1 MNEKALRVLEYG
13 KIIESLTNLAGS
25 ESARAVI
32 AALKP
37 SDDPIVI
44 EEGLDETSEAVTLIV
59 HKGPLPMGNLYDV
72 KDQLA
77 LAQKGGSLTM
87 RQLLRILYN
96 MSVTRSVVA
105 YLKGDLP
112 PLPILKGMAEVLE
125 VFKDLEEDIDRCII
139 SEEEMSDHA
148 SVELRSI
155 RRNIVRQNESIKA
168 KLNQI
173 LNSESNKT
181 YLQDTIITIRDGRY
195 VVPVK
200 QEHRTHFSGIVHD
213 QSASGATLFIE
224 PQVIVNMNNELR
236 QLEAQEKAEIERILW
251 ELSGRV
257 GEHAKSLLNNQDILI
272 ALDVINAKGKLS
284 VDMKAERPTISDDHS
299 LLLLEARHPLIERSK
314 VVPINVSLGLAYR
327 ALIITGPN
335 TGGKTVTLKTVGL
348 LAMMVQS
355 GLHIPASSLSK
366 IPIFNDIFAD
376 IGDEQSIEQSLSTFS
391 SHMNNI
397 VSIIDKAEANTL
409 VLLDELGA
417 GTDPTEGAA
426 LAIAILEHLRA
437 RNASI
442 LATTHYTELK
452 KYAIATAGVEN
463 ASMEFNVET
472 LSPTYRLTVGI
483 PGKSNA
489 FEISAKLGLPG
500 EIIGKA
506 RNLLQG
512 GDIKFEEVIAAMEAD
527 RKAAEAERDQAIALN
542 VEMKRQKEA
551 MDALVRKTEEQK
563 EKILNQAREEAR
575 DIISGA
581 KVLSEEVRTE
591 LKELSKVESM
601 GERTRRFDDSRK
613 RIKDAAGQYRERLMR
628 ETNDNPVRVEDLRI
642 GDRVKVLTLGQNG
655 EILSLPDEKGDL
667 MVQVGRMKVKSN
679 VDDLKLIIEGKS
691 KLPSGGKTTY
701 GQIYKTKAKSISI
714 SINVQ
719 GMNLDDATEDVD
731 KYLDDAYIAGLNEV
745 TIIHGRGEGILLNGL
760 RNLMKSHKH
769 VASFRKGSYNEG
781 GDGVTIVQIKQN

>member
-32 AALKP
+32 AALQP
-37 SDDPIVI
+37 SDDMDVI
-44 EEGLDETSEAVTLIV
+44 QEGLDETSEAVTLIV
-59 HKGPLPMGNLYDV
+59 HKGPLPMGNLYDI

-87 RQLLRILYN
+87 RQLLRVLYN

-112 PLPILKGMAEVLE
+112 PMPILKGMAEVLE
-125 VFKDLEEDIDRCII
+125 VFRDLEEDIDRCII

-148 SVELRSI
+148 SVELRNI
-155 RRNIVRQNESIKA
+155 RRSIVRQNESIKA
-168 KLNQI
+168 RLNQI
-173 LNSESNKT
+173 LNSETNKT

-200 QEHRTHFSGIVHD
+200 QEHRAHFSGIVHD

-257 GEHAKSLLNNQDILI
+257 GEHAKPLMNNQELLV
-272 ALDVINAKGKLS
+272 AMDVINAKGKLS
-284 VDMKAERPTISDDHS
+284 VYMKAERPTLNEDHS
-299 LLLLEARHPLIERSK
+299 LMLLEARHPLIDRSK
-314 VVPINVSLGLAYR
+314 VVPINVSLGKAYHT
-327 ALIITGPN
+327 LIITGPN

-348 LAMMVQS
+348 LALMTQT

-366 IPIFNDIFAD
+366 MPVYNDIFAD

-397 VSIIDKAEANTL
+397 VSIIDKAEASTL

-426 LAIAILEHLRA
+426 LAIAVLEHLRT
-437 RNASI
+437 NSASI

-452 KYAIATAGVEN
+452 KYAISTAGVEN

-489 FEISAKLGLPG
+489 FEISAKLGLKG
-500 EIIGKA
+500 EIIEKA
-506 RNLLQG
+506 RNLLKG
-512 GDIKFEEVIAAMEAD
+512 GDIKFEEVISAMEVD
-527 RKAAEAERDQAIALN
+527 RKAAEMERDQAIALN
-542 VEMKRQKEA
+542 IEMKRQKEA
-551 MDALVRKTEEQK
+551 MDVLVRKTEEQK
-563 EKILNQAREEAR
+563 EKILNQARENAR

-581 KVLSEEVRTE
+581 KELSEEVRTE
-591 LKELSKVESM
+591 LKELSKIESL
-601 GERTRRFDDSRK
+601 GERTQRFDTSRK
-613 RIKDAAGQYRERLMR
+613 RIKDAAGQYRERLMK
-628 ETNDNPVRVEDLRI
+628 EVNDSPVRVEDLRI
-642 GDRVKVLTLGQNG
+642 GDRVKVLTLSQNG
-655 EILSLPDEKGDL
+655 EIISLPDDKGDM

-679 VDDLKLIIEGKS
+679 VEDLKLIIDGKS

-701 GQIYKTKAKSISI
+701 GQIYKTKAQNISI

-719 GMNLDDATEDVD
+719 GQNLDDATDEVD
-731 KYLDDAYIAGLNEV
+731 KYLDDAFIAGLNEV

-760 RNLMKSHKH
+760 RILMKSHKH

>member
-13 KIIESLTNLAGS
+13 KIIDALTDLAGS
-25 ESARAVI
+25 ERARTVI
-32 AALKP
+32 AALHP
-37 SDDPIVI
+37 SDDPTVI
-44 EEGLDETSEAVTLIV
+44 SEGLDETSEAVTLIV

-72 KDQLA
+72 RDQLA

-87 RQLLRILYN
+87 KHLLRILYN
-96 MSVTRSVVA
+96 MSVTRSVVT
-105 YLKGDLP
+105 YLKGELP

-125 VFKDLEEDIDRCII
+125 VFRDLEEDIDRCII

-148 SVELRSI
+148 SVELRNI
-155 RRNIVRQNESIKA
+155 RRTIVRQNESIKA
-168 KLNQI
+168 RLNQI
-173 LNSESNKT
+173 LNSDTNKT

-200 QEHRTHFSGIVHD
+200 QEHKAHFSGIVHD

-236 QLEAQEKAEIERILW
+236 QLEVQEKAEIERILG

-257 GEHAKSLLNNQDILI
+257 GEHAKPLLNNQELLV
-272 ALDVINAKGKLS
+272 AMDVINAKGKLS
-284 VDMKAERPTISDDHS
+284 VAMKAERPTIDEDHS
-299 LLLLEARHPLIERSK
+299 LLLLEARHPLIDRSK
-314 VVPINVSLGLAYR
+314 VVPINVSLGTAYHT
-327 ALIITGPN
+327 LIITGPN

-348 LAMMVQS
+348 LAMMTQT

-366 IPIFNDIFAD
+366 MPVYNDIFAD

-397 VSIIDKAEANTL
+397 VSIIEKAQASTL

-426 LAIAILEHLRA
+426 LAIAILEHLRSKK
-437 RNASI
+437 ASI
-442 LATTHYTELK
+442 MATTHYTELK
-452 KYAIATAGVEN
+452 KYAISTAGVEN

-472 LSPTYRLTVGI
+472 LSPTYKLTVGI

-489 FEISAKLGLPG
+489 FEISAKLGLNDDV
-500 EIIGKA
+500 IQKA
-506 RNLLQG
+506 RNLLKG
-512 GDIKFEEVIAAMEAD
+512 GDIKFEEVISAMEKD

-542 VEMKRQKEA
+542 IEMKRQKEA
-551 MDALVRKTEEQK
+551 MDIAVRKAEEQK
-563 EKILNQAREEAR
+563 EKTLNQAREEAR
-575 DIISGA
+575 NIISEA
-581 KVLSEEVRTE
+581 KELSEEVKTE
-591 LKELSKVESM
+591 LKELSKIESM

-613 RIKDAAGQYRERLMR
+613 RIKDAAGQYRERLMK
-628 ETNDNPVRVEDLRI
+628 EVNDNPVRVEDLRV
-642 GDRVKVLTLGQNG
+642 GDRVKVLTLSQNG
-655 EILSLPDEKGDL
+655 EIISLPDDKGDM

-679 VDDLKLIIEGKS
+679 VDDLKLIIDGKS

-701 GQIYKTKAKSISI
+701 GQIYKTKSRNISI

-719 GMNLDDATEDVD
+719 GQNLDDATDEVD
-731 KYLDDAYIAGLNEV
+731 KYLDDAFIAGLNEV
-745 TIIHGRGEGILLNGL
+745 TIIHGRGEGVLLNGL

>member
-1 MNEKALRVLEYG
+1 MNEKALRVLEYS
-13 KIIESLTNLAGS
+13 KVIESLTDLAGS

-32 AALKP
+32 AALQP
-37 SDDPIVI
+37 SDDSDLIQ
-44 EEGLDETSEAVTLIV
+44 EGLDETSEAVTLIV
-59 HKGPLPMGNLYDV
+59 HKGPLPMGNLYDI

-77 LAQKGGSLTM
+77 LAQKGGSLNM

-125 VFKDLEEDIDRCII
+125 VFRDLEEDIDRCII

-148 SVELRSI
+148 SVELRNI
-155 RRNIVRQNESIKA
+155 RRSMVRQNESIKA
-168 KLNQI
+168 RLNQI
-173 LNSESNKT
+173 LNSETNKT

-257 GEHAKSLLNNQDILI
+257 GEHAKPLLNNQELLV
-272 ALDVINAKGKLS
+272 AMDVINAKGKLS
-284 VDMKAERPTISDDHS
+284 VYMKAERPTLNEDNS
-299 LLLLEARHPLIERSK
+299 LMLLEARHPLIDRSK
-314 VVPINVSLGLAYR
+314 VVPINVSLGSAYHT
-327 ALIITGPN
+327 LIITGPN

-348 LAMMVQS
+348 LAMMTQT

-366 IPIFNDIFAD
+366 MPIYNDIFAD

-397 VSIIDKAEANTL
+397 VSIIEKAEASTL

-426 LAIAILEHLRA
+426 LAIAILENLRS

-442 LATTHYTELK
+442 MATTHYTELK
-452 KYAIATAGVEN
+452 KYAISTAGVEN

-489 FEISAKLGLPG
+489 FEISAKLGLRG
-500 EIIGKA
+500 EIIEKA

-512 GDIKFEEVIAAMEAD
+512 GDIKFEEVIAAMEVD

-542 VEMKRQKEA
+542 IEMKRQKEV

-563 EKILNQAREEAR
+563 EKTLNQAREEAR
-575 DIISGA
+575 NIISGA
-581 KVLSEEVRTE
+581 KELSEEVRTE
-591 LKELSKVESM
+591 LKELSKIESM
-601 GERTRRFDDSRK
+601 GERTQRFDNSRK
-613 RIKDAAGQYRERLMR
+613 RIKDAAGQYRERLMK
-628 ETNDNPVRVEDLRI
+628 EVNDNPIRVEDLRI
-642 GDRVKVLTLGQNG
+642 GNRVKVLTLSQNG
-655 EILSLPDEKGDL
+655 EIISLPDDKGDL

-679 VDDLKLIIEGKS
+679 VDDLKLIIDGKS

-701 GQIYKTKAKSISI
+701 GQIYKTKARNISI

-719 GMNLDDATEDVD
+719 GQNLDDATEEVD
-731 KYLDDAYIAGLNEV
+731 KYLDDAFIAGLNEV
-745 TIIHGRGEGILLNGL
+745 TIIHGRGEGVLLNGL

-769 VASFRKGSYNEG
+769 VAGFRKGSYNEG

>member
-13 KIIESLTNLAGS
+13 KIIESLSQLAGS
-25 ESARAVI
+25 ERARAVI
-32 AALKP
+32 FDLKP
-37 SDDPIVI
+37 SQDQATVL
-44 EEGLDETSEAVTLIV
+44 EGLDETSEAVTLIV
-59 HKGPLPMGNLYDV
+59 HKGPLPMGNLYDID
-72 KDQLA
+72 DQLA

-87 RQLLRILYN
+87 RQLLRVLYN
-96 MSVTRSVVA
+96 MSVTRSVVN

-125 VFKDLEEDIDRCII
+125 VFRDLEEDIDRCII

-148 SVELRSI
+148 STELRNI
-155 RRNIVRQNESIKA
+155 RRSIVRQNESIKA
-168 KLNQI
+168 RLNQI
-173 LNSESNKT
+173 LNSDANKT

-200 QEHRTHFSGIVHD
+200 QEHRAHFSGIIHD
-213 QSASGATLFIE
+213 QSSSGATLFIE

-236 QLEAQEKAEIERILW
+236 QLEVQEKAEIERILG
-251 ELSGRV
+251 ELSARV
-257 GEHAKSLLNNQDILI
+257 GEHAKPLLNNQELLV
-272 ALDVINAKGKLS
+272 AMDVINAKGKLS
-284 VDMKAERPTISDDHS
+284 VSMKGERPVISEDQS
-299 LLLLEARHPLIERSK
+299 LMLLEARHPLIDRSK
-314 VVPINVSLGLAYR
+314 VVPINVSLGSAYHT
-327 ALIITGPN
+327 LIITGPN

-348 LAMMVQS
+348 LAMMTQT
-355 GLHIPASSLSK
+355 GLHIPASSLGK
-366 IPIFNDIFAD
+366 MPIYQDIFAD

-397 VSIIDKAEANTL
+397 VSIIDKADTNTL

-426 LAIAILEHLRA
+426 LAIAILEDLRA
-437 RNASI
+437 KNASI
-442 LATTHYTELK
+442 MATTHYTELK
-452 KYAIATAGVEN
+452 KYAISTAGVEN
-463 ASMEFNVET
+463 ASMEFDVET
-472 LSPTYRLTVGI
+472 LSPTYKLTVGI

-489 FEISAKLGLPG
+489 FEISAKLGLRG
-500 EIIGKA
+500 EVIDKA

-542 VEMKRQKEA
+542 VEMKRQKEE
-551 MDALVRKTEEQK
+551 MDKLVRKTEEQR
-563 EKILNQAREEAR
+563 EKTLNQAREEAR
-575 DIISGA
+575 DIIAGA
-581 KVLSEEVRTE
+581 KELSEEVKTE
-591 LKELSKVESM
+591 LRELSKIESM
-601 GERTRRFDDSRK
+601 GERTQRFDNSRK
-613 RIKDAAGQYRERLMR
+613 RIKDAAGQYRERLMK
-628 ETNDNPVRVEDLRI
+628 EVNDNPVRVDDLRV
-642 GDRVKVLTLGQNG
+642 GDRVKVLTLSQNG
-655 EILSLPDEKGDL
+655 EILTLPDEKGDL

-679 VDDLKLIIEGKS
+679 VDDLKLIIEVKS

-701 GQIYKTKAKSISI
+701 GQIYKSKAKNISI

-719 GMNLDDATEDVD
+719 GQNLDDATEEVD

-745 TIIHGRGEGILLNGL
+745 TIIHGRGEGILQNGL

-769 VASFRKGSYNEG
+769 VAGFRKGSYNEG

>member
-13 KIIESLTNLAGS
+13 KIIESLTDLAGS

-32 AALKP
+32 SALKP
-37 SDDPIVI
+37 SDDPTVI

-72 KDQLA
+72 KDQIL

-96 MSVTRSVVA
+96 MSVTRSVVT

-112 PLPILKGMAEVLE
+112 PLPILKGMVEVLE

-148 SVELRSI
+148 SVELRNI
-155 RRNIVRQNESIKA
+155 RRSIVRQNESIKT

-173 LNSESNKT
+173 LNSESNRT
-181 YLQDTIITIRDGRY
+181 FLQDTIITIRDGRY

-200 QEHRTHFSGIVHD
+200 QEHRAHFSGIVHD

-257 GEHAKSLLNNQDILI
+257 GERAKSLLNNQDILV

-284 VDMKAERPTISDDHS
+284 VDMKAERPTLSDDSS

-314 VVPINVSLGLAYR
+314 VVPINVSLGLAYQ

-348 LAMMVQS
+348 MAMMVQT

-366 IPIFNDIFAD
+366 MPIFSDIFAD

-397 VSIIDKAEANTL
+397 VSIIDKAQSNTL

-426 LAIAILEHLRA
+426 LAIAILEHLRG
-437 RNASI
+437 RNANI
-442 LATTHYTELK
+442 MATTHYTELK

-489 FEISAKLGLPG
+489 FEISSKLGLPG
-500 EIIGKA
+500 EIIDKA
-506 RNLLQG
+506 RTLLKG

-551 MDALVRKTEEQK
+551 MDVLVRKTEAQK

-581 KVLSEEVRTE
+581 KELSEEVKTE
-591 LKELSKVESM
+591 LKELSKMESL

-642 GDRVKVLTLGQNG
+642 GDRVKVLTLSQNG

-719 GMNLDDATEDVD
+719 GMNLDDATEEVD

-769 VASFRKGSYNEG
+769 VAGYRKGSYNEG

>member
-13 KIIESLTNLAGS
+13 KVIKSLTDLAGS

-32 AALKP
+32 AAFKP
-37 SDDPIVI
+37 IDDVVSIQ
-44 EEGLDETSEAVTLIV
+44 ERLDETSEAVALIV
-59 HKGPLPMGNLYDV
+59 HKGPLPMGNLYDIN
-72 KDQLA
+72 DQLA

-87 RQLLRILYN
+87 RQLLRVLYN

-112 PLPILKGMAEVLE
+112 PMPILKGMAEVLE
-125 VFKDLEEDIDRCII
+125 VFRDLEEDIDRCII

-148 SVELRSI
+148 SVELRNI
-155 RRNIVRQNESIKA
+155 RRTIVRQNESIKA
-168 KLNQI
+168 RLNQI
-173 LNSESNKT
+173 LNSDTNKT
-181 YLQDTIITIRDGRY
+181 YLQDTIITLRDGRY

-257 GEHAKSLLNNQDILI
+257 GEHAKPLMNNQELLI
-272 ALDVINAKGKLS
+272 AMDVINAKGKLS
-284 VDMKAERPTISDDHS
+284 VSMKAERPTLSEDQT
-299 LLLLEARHPLIERSK
+299 LMLLEARHPLIERSK
-314 VVPINVSLGLAYR
+314 VVPINVSLGKTYHT
-327 ALIITGPN
+327 LIITGPN

-348 LAMMVQS
+348 LAMMTQT
-355 GLHIPASSLSK
+355 GLHIPASSLSI
-366 IPIFNDIFAD
+366 IPIYRDIFAD

-397 VSIIDKAEANTL
+397 VSIIDKAEASTL

-426 LAIAILEHLRA
+426 LAIAILEHLRTA
-437 RNASI
+437 SASI

-452 KYAIATAGVEN
+452 KYAISTAGVEN
-463 ASMEFNVET
+463 ASMEFDVET

-489 FEISAKLGLPG
+489 FEISAKLGLKG
-500 EIIGKA
+500 EIIDKA
-506 RNLLQG
+506 RNLLKG
-512 GDIKFEEVIAAMEAD
+512 GDLKFEEVIAAMEAD

-542 VEMKRQKEA
+542 IEMKRQKEA
-551 MDALVRKTEEQK
+551 MDLLVRKTEEQK

-581 KVLSEEVRTE
+581 KDLSEEVRSE
-591 LKELSKVESM
+591 LKELSKIESL
-601 GERTRRFDDSRK
+601 GERTRRFDTSKK
-613 RIKDAAGQYRERLMR
+613 RIKDAAGQYRERLMK
-628 ETNDNPVRVEDLRI
+628 EVNDNPVRVEDLRI
-642 GDRVKVLTLGQNG
+642 GDRIKVLTLSQNG
-655 EILSLPDEKGDL
+655 EIISLPDDKGEL

-679 VDDLKLIIEGKS
+679 VDDLKLIIDGKS

-701 GQIYKTKAKSISI
+701 GQIYRTKARNISI

-719 GMNLDDATEDVD
+719 GQNLDDATDDVD

-745 TIIHGRGEGILLNGL
+745 TIIHGRGEGVLLSGL
-760 RNLMKSHKH
+760 RNLLKSHKH
-769 VASFRKGSYNEG
+769 VAGFRKGSYNEG

>member
-1 MNEKALRVLEYG
+1 MNEKALRVLEYS

-25 ESARAVI
+25 ESARGVI
-32 AALKP
+32 ATLQP
-37 SDDPIVI
+37 SNNPTII
-44 EEGLDETSEAVTLIV
+44 QEGLDETSEAVTLIV
-59 HKGPLPMGNLYDV
+59 HKGPLPMGNLYDIT
-72 KDQLA
+72 DQLA

-96 MSVTRSVVA
+96 MSVTRSVVS

-125 VFKDLEEDIDRCII
+125 VFRDLEEDIDRCII

-148 SVELRSI
+148 SVELRNI
-155 RRNIVRQNESIKA
+155 RRSMVRQNESIKA
-168 KLNQI
+168 RLNQI
-173 LNSESNKT
+173 LNSETNKT

-257 GEHAKSLLNNQDILI
+257 GEHAKPLMNNQELLV
-272 ALDVINAKGKLS
+272 AMDVINAKGKLS
-284 VDMKAERPTISDDHS
+284 VYMKAERPTLNEDHS
-299 LLLLEARHPLIERSK
+299 LMLLEARHPLIEKAK
-314 VVPINVSLGLAYR
+314 VVPINVSLGKSYH

-348 LAMMVQS
+348 LAMMAQT

-366 IPIFNDIFAD
+366 IPIYNDIFAD

-397 VSIIDKAEANTL
+397 VAIIDKAEAGTL

-426 LAIAILEHLRA
+426 LAIAILEHLRG

-442 LATTHYTELK
+442 MATTHYTELK
-452 KYAIATAGVEN
+452 KYAISTTGVEN
-463 ASMEFNVET
+463 ASMEFDVET
-472 LSPTYRLTVGI
+472 LSPTYKLTVGI

-489 FEISAKLGLPG
+489 FEISSKLGLKG
-500 EIIGKA
+500 EIIEKA
-506 RNLLQG
+506 RNLLKG
-512 GDIKFEEVIAAMEAD
+512 GDIKFEEVIASMEAD

-542 VEMKRQKEA
+542 IEMKKQKEA
-551 MDALVRKTEEQK
+551 MDLLVRKTEEQK
-563 EKILNQAREEAR
+563 EKTLNQAREEAR
-575 DIISGA
+575 NIISGA
-581 KVLSEEVRTE
+581 KELSEEVRTE
-591 LKELSKVESM
+591 LKELSKIESL
-601 GERTRRFDDSRK
+601 GERTQRFDTSRK
-613 RIKDAAGQYRERLMR
+613 RIKDAAGQYRERLMK
-628 ETNDNPVRVEDLRI
+628 EVNDNPIRVEDLRI
-642 GDRVKVLTLGQNG
+642 GDRVKVLTLSQNG
-655 EILSLPDEKGDL
+655 EIITLPDDKGDL

-679 VDDLKLIIEGKS
+679 VDDLKLIIDGKS

-701 GQIYKTKAKSISI
+701 GQIYKTKSRNISI

-719 GMNLDDATEDVD
+719 GQNLDDATEEVD
-731 KYLDDAYIAGLNEV
+731 KYLDDAFIAGLNQV
-745 TIIHGRGEGILLNGL
+745 TIIHGRGEGVLLNGL
-760 RNLMKSHKH
+760 RNILKSHKH
-769 VASFRKGSYNEG
+769 VESYRKGSYNEG

>member
-13 KIIESLTNLAGS
+13 KIIESLTDLAGS

-32 AALKP
+32 AALQP
-37 SDDPIVI
+37 SDDYDLIA
-44 EEGLDETSEAVTLIV
+44 ERLDETSEAVTLIV
-59 HKGPLPMGNLYDV
+59 HKGPLPMGNLYDI

-87 RQLLRILYN
+87 RQLLRVLYN
-96 MSVTRSVVA
+96 MSVTRSVVS

-125 VFKDLEEDIDRCII
+125 VFRDLEEDIDRCII

-148 SVELRSI
+148 SVELRNI
-155 RRNIVRQNESIKA
+155 RRSIVRQNESIKA
-168 KLNQI
+168 RLNQI
-173 LNSESNKT
+173 LNSDINKT

-236 QLEAQEKAEIERILW
+236 QLETQEKAEIERILW
-251 ELSGRV
+251 ELTGRV
-257 GEHAKSLLNNQDILI
+257 GEHAKPLLNNQDLLI
-272 ALDVINAKGKLS
+272 AMDVINAKGKLA
-284 VDMKAERPTISDDHS
+284 VYMKAERPTISDDHS

-314 VVPINVSLGLAYR
+314 VVPINVSLGTAYHT
-327 ALIITGPN
+327 LIITGPN

-348 LAMMVQS
+348 LAMMAQT

-366 IPIFNDIFAD
+366 IPVYNDIFAD

-397 VSIIDKAEANTL
+397 VAIIHRAEASTL

-426 LAIAILEHLRA
+426 LAIAILEHLRSQ
-437 RNASI
+437 NASI

-452 KYAIATAGVEN
+452 KYAISTAGVEN
-463 ASMEFNVET
+463 ASMEFDIET

-489 FEISAKLGLPG
+489 FEISAKLGLNG
-500 EIIGKA
+500 EIIEKA
-506 RNLLQG
+506 RTLLKG

-542 VEMKRQKEA
+542 IEMKRQKEA
-551 MDALVRKTEEQK
+551 MDTLVRKTEEQK
-563 EKILNQAREEAR
+563 EKTLNQAREEAR
-575 DIISGA
+575 NIISGA
-581 KVLSEEVRTE
+581 KELTEEVRTE
-591 LKELSKVESM
+591 LKELAKMESL
-601 GERTRRFDDSRK
+601 GERTRQFDNSRK
-613 RIKDAAGQYRERLMR
+613 RIKDAAGQYRERLMK
-628 ETNDNPVRVEDLRI
+628 EVNDNPVRVEDLRV
-642 GDRVKVLTLGQNG
+642 GDRVKVLTIGQNG
-655 EILSLPDEKGDL
+655 EIISLPDDKGDM

-679 VDDLKLIIEGKS
+679 VDDLKLIIDGKS
-691 KLPSGGKTTY
+691 KLPSGGQTTY
-701 GQIYKTKAKSISI
+701 GQIYRTKARNISI

-719 GMNLDDATEDVD
+719 GQNLDDATEEVD
-731 KYLDDAYIAGLNEV
+731 KYLDDAFIAGLNEV
-745 TIIHGRGEGILLNGL
+745 TIIHGRGEGVLLNGL

-769 VASFRKGSYNEG
+769 VAGFRKGSYNEG

>member
-1 MNEKALRVLEYG
+1 MNEKALRVLEYSRV
-13 KIIESLTNLAGS
+13 IESLTDLAGS

-32 AALKP
+32 ATLQP
-37 SDDPIVI
+37 SDDPTLIQ
-44 EEGLDETSEAVTLIV
+44 EGLDETSEAVTLIV
-59 HKGPLPMGNLYDV
+59 HKGPLPMGNLYDI

-125 VFKDLEEDIDRCII
+125 VFRDLEEDIDRCII

-148 SVELRSI
+148 SVELRNI
-155 RRNIVRQNESIKA
+155 RRSMVRQNESIKA
-168 KLNQI
+168 RLNQI
-173 LNSESNKT
+173 LNSDTNKS

-251 ELSGRV
+251 ELSGRI
-257 GEHAKSLLNNQDILI
+257 GEHAKSLMNNQELLV
-272 ALDVINAKGKLS
+272 AMDVINAKGKLS
-284 VDMKAERPTISDDHS
+284 VYMKAERPTLNEENS
-299 LLLLEARHPLIERSK
+299 LMLLEARHPLIDRSK
-314 VVPINVSLGLAYR
+314 VVPINVSLGSAYHT
-327 ALIITGPN
+327 LIITGPN

-348 LAMMVQS
+348 LAMMTQT
-355 GLHIPASSLSK
+355 GLHIPASTLSK
-366 IPIFNDIFAD
+366 MPIYNDIFAD

-397 VSIIDKAEANTL
+397 VSIIDKAEARTL

-426 LAIAILEHLRA
+426 LAIAILEHLRSK
-437 RNASI
+437 NTSI
-442 LATTHYTELK
+442 MATTHYTELK
-452 KYAIATAGVEN
+452 KYAISTAGVEN

-489 FEISAKLGLPG
+489 FEISAKLGLRG
-500 EIIGKA
+500 EIIEKA
-506 RNLLQG
+506 RNLLKG
-512 GDIKFEEVIAAMEAD
+512 GDIKFEEVIAAIEAD

-542 VEMKRQKEA
+542 IEMKRQKEA
-551 MDALVRKTEEQK
+551 MDALVRRTEEQK
-563 EKILNQAREEAR
+563 EKTLNQAREEAR
-575 DIISGA
+575 NIISGA
-581 KVLSEEVRTE
+581 KELSEEVRTE
-591 LKELSKVESM
+591 LKELSKIESM
-601 GERTRRFDDSRK
+601 GERTQRFDNSRK
-613 RIKDAAGQYRERLMR
+613 RIKDAAGQYRERLMK
-628 ETNDNPVRVEDLRI
+628 EVNDNPVRVEDLRV
-642 GDRVKVLTLGQNG
+642 GDRVKVLTLSQNG
-655 EILSLPDEKGDL
+655 EILSLPDDKGDL

-679 VDDLKLIIEGKS
+679 VDDLKLIIDGKS

-701 GQIYKTKAKSISI
+701 GQIYKTKARNISI

-719 GMNLDDATEDVD
+719 GQNLDDATEEVD
-731 KYLDDAYIAGLNEV
+731 KYLDDAYIAGLSEV
-745 TIIHGRGEGILLNGL
+745 TIIHGRGEGVLLNGL
-760 RNLMKSHKH
+760 RSLMKSHKH
-769 VASFRKGSYNEG
+769 VASYRKGSYNEG